1 MVPSACGSSATC
13 ALSLAAK
20 TDGVARGIGFFR
32 GPRNA
37 GLSAMGEE
45 RREFAL
51 RYRAIAQSQL
61 YRNII
66 EPTRP
71 EAAIEVPQ
79 ARHDD
84 ADDGDLDVGP
94 GLVEHQEIHPRA
106 QRDLDAGV
114 DLRARGIERPEIQS
128 RRQQWIFDRRQERIV
143 LDEQRRFAVEARL
156 LAGAAFHEADRQELV
171 QLGQGAQQRD
181 ALVEMRAGAEL
192 D

>member
-66 EPTRP
+66 EPTR
-71 EAAIEVPQ
+71 
-79 ARHDD
+79 HDD

-106 QRDLDAGV
+106 PRDLDAGV

-128 RRQQWIFDRRQERIV
+128 R
-143 LDEQRRFAVEARL
+143 
-156 LAGAAFHEADRQELV
+156 
-171 QLGQGAQQRD
+171 
-181 ALVEMRAGAEL
+181 
-192 D
+192 